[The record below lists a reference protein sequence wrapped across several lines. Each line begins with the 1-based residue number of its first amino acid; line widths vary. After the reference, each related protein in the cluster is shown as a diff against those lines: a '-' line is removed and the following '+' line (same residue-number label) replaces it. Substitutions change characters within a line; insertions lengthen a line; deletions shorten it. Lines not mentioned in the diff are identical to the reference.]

1 MMGTGTREPRDLLP
15 LTPAVLHILLA
26 LADEERHG
34 YGIMKEVE
42 GRTGGEVRLG
52 PGTLYGAIKRMLA
65 DGLIEKSAER
75 PDPEL
80 DDQRRR
86 YYRITEFGRR
96 VAGAE
101 AGRLRDLVNTAR
113 AKKILR
119 SPGTKTLPEGA

>member
-1 MMGTGTREPRDLLP
+1 MPGEMRDPRNFLP
-15 LTPAVLHILLA
+15 LTPAVLHVLLS

-34 YGIMKEVE
+34 YGIMREVE
-42 GRTGGEVRLG
+42 DRTGGEVRLG

-65 DGLIEKSAER
+65 DGLIEESDER

-86 YYRITEFGRR
+86 YYGMTDFGRR

-101 AGRLRDLVNTAR
+101 AERLQNLVSTAR
-113 AKKILR
+113 EKKLLR
-119 SPGTKTLPEGA
+119 RPEASPRGV

>member
-1 MMGTGTREPRDLLP
+1 MSGELRNPEELLP
-15 LTPAVLHILLA
+15 LTPAVLHVLLA

-65 DGLIEKSAER
+65 DGLIEESHER

-86 YYRITEFGRR
+86 YYRITDFGRR

-101 AGRLRDLVNTAR
+101 AERLAGLVNTAR
-113 AKKILR
+113 EKRLLR
-119 SPGTKTLPEGA
+119 RPEASPRGA